1 MITIQTERL
10 TIDYETGEIK
20 TILSN
25 GWTVKQRFDWF
36 IDYDG
41 VQVEY
46 DPDAMEVIGA
56 EDIEE
61 YSAEELAALD
71 ECEWDI
77 TDLKLEI
84 SGSTYYREAATE
96 YKASLKPYAYY
107 GVSEKDFF
115 GQV

>member
-1 MITIQTERL
+1 MISIQREHL
-10 TIDYETGEIK
+10 EIGYETGQIK

-25 GWTVKQRFDWF
+25 GWIVKQRFEWF
-36 IDYDG
+36 VDYDG
-41 VQVEY
+41 VHVEY

-56 EDIEE
+56 EDIEG

-77 TDLKLEI
+77 TDLKIEI